1 MEERAENA
9 SKRDKAQQKGR
20 SHHNFISASLR
31 QEPKKH
37 RRHCRKTVVELNL
50 SNSDLITRRHPRI
63 H

>member
-9 SKRDKAQQKGR
+9 SKRDKAQQKVK

-31 QEPKKH
+31 QEPKNTAITVA
-37 RRHCRKTVVELNL
+37 KTVVELNL